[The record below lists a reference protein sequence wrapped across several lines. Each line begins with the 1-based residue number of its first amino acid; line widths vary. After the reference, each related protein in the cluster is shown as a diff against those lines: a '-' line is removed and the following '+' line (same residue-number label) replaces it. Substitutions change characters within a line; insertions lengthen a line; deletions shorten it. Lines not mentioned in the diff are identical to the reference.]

1 MVERVRSTSI
11 EATESNDVGG
21 SNRGTGVDRV
31 KPAKVLAIVAADHH
45 MNRADGI
52 RDHTER
58 LVEALRHEG
67 TFQIRLALRRPGRG
81 WIPRQGQPARSTGVP
96 PDVLAAD
103 LVLVQYNPFWYGQRG
118 FAPSLPAFLWNLRLR
133 RRRPIIG
140 LMIHETFVD
149 ARNFRWALMGAWQRA
164 QLLALH
170 AATDVNFCSIE
181 RWAELLGGMPPH
193 RAAHHLPVGSN
204 LPDMRDHREET
215 RVELGV
221 NEDTSV
227 IACFGLR
234 HPERLEDH
242 TLRAARAIA
251 QTGRRVLLLN
261 LGQGPREVHAM
272 GRVTVQSPGFLE
284 AAALAR
290 LVAASDIFIAA
301 HLDGVSTRRTT
312 LMAALQHGI
321 PVVGTSGRQTDQIL
335 SLARGALTLIPVDQP
350 DAFGAAVA
358 HLAGDPLA
366 RRRLGEAG
374 RRLYTT
380 EFDWP
385 VIATRLLAGFGEAAR
400 GRDDSWAR
408 RRSNRSRRREKC
420 AGPEVSGEKLRFP
433 Q

>member
-1 MVERVRSTSI
+1 
-11 EATESNDVGG
+11 
-21 SNRGTGVDRV
+21 
-31 KPAKVLAIVAADHH
+31 

-58 LVEALRHEG
+58 LVEALRNEG
-67 TFQIRLALRRPGRG
+67 TFQIRLVLRRPGGG
-81 WIPRQGQPARSTGVP
+81 WIPRPEQSERSMGVP
-96 PDVLAAD
+96 ADVLAAD
-103 LVLVQYNPFWYGQRG
+103 LLLIQYNPFWYGQRG

-170 AATDVNFCSIE
+170 GATDVNFCSIE
-181 RWAELLGGMPPH
+181 RWVELLGAMPPH
-193 RAAHHLPVGSN
+193 RPAHHLPVGSN

-284 AAALAR
+284 ADALAR
-290 LVAASDIFIAA
+290 LVAASDIFTAA

-335 SLARGALTLIPVDQP
+335 LLARDALTLIPVDQP
-350 DAFGAAVA
+350 DAFSAAVS
-358 HLAGDPLA
+358 HLAADPLA
-366 RRRLGEAG
+366 RGRLGEAG
-374 RRLYTT
+374 RRLYSN

-385 VIATRLLAGFGEAAR
+385 VIATRLLAGFGEAAM
-400 GRDDSWAR
+400 GRDNSLAR
-408 RRSNRSRRREKC
+408 SRSNRSRLREKC

>member
-1 MVERVRSTSI
+1 
-11 EATESNDVGG
+11 
-21 SNRGTGVDRV
+21 
-31 KPAKVLAIVAADHH
+31 
-45 MNRADGI
+45 
-52 RDHTER
+52 
-58 LVEALRHEG
+58 
-67 TFQIRLALRRPGRG
+67 
-81 WIPRQGQPARSTGVP
+81 
-96 PDVLAAD
+96 
-103 LVLVQYNPFWYGQRG
+103 
-118 FAPSLPAFLWNLRLR
+118 
-133 RRRPIIG
+133 
-140 LMIHETFVD
+140 MIHETFVD

-170 AATDVNFCSIE
+170 GATDVSFCSIE
-181 RWAELLGGMPPH
+181 RWAELLGAMPPH
-193 RAAHHLPVGSN
+193 RPAHHLPVGSN

-234 HPERLEDH
+234 HPERLEGH
-242 TLRAARAIA
+242 TLQAAQAIA

-272 GRVTVQSPGFLE
+272 GRVTIQSPGFLE
-284 AAALAR
+284 ADALAR

-335 SLARGALTLIPVDQP
+335 SPTVPALSIELITLP
-350 DAFGAAVA
+350 FRRRRRTAA
-358 HLAGDPLA
+358 DPLA

-400 GRDDSWAR
+400 GRDNSWAR
-408 RRSNRSRRREKC
+408 RRSSRSRPREKC
-420 AGPEVSGEKLRFP
+420 ARPEVSGEKLRFRSE
-433 Q
+433 